1 MKRLYV
7 GGLGPTISQAELKER
22 FSKFGDVTD
31 VEIVTRKDEQGN
43 PTKTFAY
50 MNIGINETE
59 LKKCMSILNK
69 TKWRGGTLQ
78 IELAKE
84 SFLHRLAQ
92 EREEA
97 KEKKHW
103 AQDRNP
109 NLVQSMKKAGVEN
122 FQMRA
127 VPGTEVPN
135 HKDWVVSKFGR
146 VLPVLHLQHRSKV
159 MKYDPSKYCHNIK
172 RLKEDSGALVP
183 ISQLT
188 WHLDEGNDDIS
199 RKRRGE
205 FPTPKHQL
213 KKKKASEKALKNEHL
228 KNAAVQLQDST
239 STKRTDVKYNH
250 SLDLSS
256 ANVAKFNAQGNR
268 SFDMKKVTSSKT
280 KNSRDSESDSEEE
293 MESLI
298 PTNALPKGITKVG
311 DEDFNI
317 EVVKEDFELKYASHW
332 TPWDSGSAGKS
343 LMRNK
348 TNVKVSDSN
357 SGYDSADTDEIIAV
371 TKPIVQKGPRN
382 ELTREPTSYMSGG
395 QEAWNSKTNWES
407 AKSGVLS
414 KSNPKSVPSSTV
426 NHSAC
431 SVAESKLLKSRSES
445 SSSLDSSGTDS
456 ESADSDKIVALTEP
470 LVQNRA
476 TSELL
481 HKVPSANLGVS
492 ESKQGL
498 LKQKTTVCASSNKLP
513 TPPKSDQKSLPKQT
527 DKQTAY
533 SLPQSSLARSSSES
547 DSLSGSSESEEDQEY
562 EEMMQNCYRINL
574 TLEDLEKLAKNAH
587 DLSSDENVE
596 TPLKSSTEASLDA
609 CLRHKLLN
617 TEKALDKTI
626 SSKKITQPDD
636 IVSSILGDESTDD
649 ECKSK
654 SKSTRP
660 KLPAFAG
667 LGSLATGKIVKE
679 ETSES
684 CLISQP
690 DCSASK
696 AETSV
701 HLCITP
707 SSSSQSAK
715 QRLSADEGDGLKTK
729 GIGFEVVPKQ
739 DKRAGEEHIEVKA
752 NVSVSKAETEKLAS
766 KLTDSKIVLSL
777 SCLAKDRTR
786 QAESEEESEAS
797 SSGSS
802 TDEES
807 SSSEDSSS
815 ATPKNMNSQEY
826 AYSSVKLSVET
837 KGLSASKEK
846 KTESPHPDMSKQLM
860 DNEKRLAAVQ
870 ERKKELDLQKKCIQ
884 GALSSLDSQMAG
896 KGRHIVFDSN
906 SEDEVEMEENA
917 VETEIK
923 TRNTPQTKE
932 ATSKKSSKLFESS
945 DEEDAEEDDDQRF
958 SIKSQFEGKAGEKL
972 MQLQSRFGTD
982 ERFRMDARFLGSDLE
997 EDDTKEIVPDDTSEQ
1012 VDLAT
1017 EKKKNMEILQSLL
1030 KVNIGSSK
1038 SNKQT
1043 KKAMLFRDINALH
1056 YDPTRE
1062 DHAVFERKVEPV
1074 EKESKAKRKKMRA
1087 EAEKLPEVSKEIYHE
1102 VAMDFKEVF
1111 GAAKSAPEEKEEK
1124 TPWDQEEEEEE
1135 EKEEEE
1141 EEEEEE
1147 KMAVKYTSAEKST
1160 GVSIESGDQG
1170 NPAGFTFSF
1179 FGAEEETQMQEE
1191 PYKIEMIKP
1200 AKAAWQED
1208 MRFQDSSEEDEEEK
1222 EGQTQLTNEE
1232 PTVSTSSSLG
1242 KAVGRFFF
1250 FLSEDDERLKEGP
1263 TMFWRSSPLD
1273 EDLEAWEERRTTL
1286 LEACRK
1292 RHRDARRKA
1301 KKQP

>member
-1 MKRLYV
+1 MEKNKPVKRLYV
-7 GGLGPTISQAELKER
+7 GGLGHTISQAELKER
-22 FSKFGDVTD
+22 FNKFGDVTD

-50 MNIGINETE
+50 MNIGINENE

-92 EREEA
+92 ERAEA

-103 AQDRNP
+103 PQPDRNP

-172 RLKEDSGALVP
+172 KLEEDSGVLVP

-205 FPTPKHQL
+205 FPTPKRQL
-213 KKKKASEKALKNEHL
+213 KKKKASENAVKNEHL
-228 KNAAVQLQDST
+228 KNAAIQHQDST
-239 STKRTDVKYNH
+239 STKSTDVKYNH

-256 ANVAKFNAQGNR
+256 TNVAKFNAQGNR
-268 SFDMKKVTSSKT
+268 SLDMTKLSSKT
-280 KNSRDSESDSEEE
+280 KNSMDSESEEE

-298 PTNALPKGITKVG
+298 PTNTLPKRIANVG

-332 TPWDSGSAGKS
+332 TQWDSGRAGKS

-348 TNVKVSDSN
+348 TNVNISDNN

-371 TKPIVQKGPRN
+371 TKPMVQIRPRN
-382 ELTREPTSYMSGG
+382 ESTPQPTSYMFGG
-395 QEAWNSKTNWES
+395 LEAWNSKTDCES
-407 AKSGVLS
+407 AKIDVLS
-414 KSNPKSVPSSTV
+414 KSNPNSVPSSAV
-426 NHSAC
+426 DHSTC

-445 SSSLDSSGTDS
+445 SSSLDSSGADS
-456 ESADSDKIVALTEP
+456 ESADSDKIAALTEP

-481 HKVPSANLGVS
+481 HKVPSVSLCVS

-498 LKQKTTVCASSNKLP
+498 LKQKTTVCANSNKLP
-513 TPPKSDQKSLPKQT
+513 AHPQSDKKSLPKQI
-527 DKQTAY
+527 DKRTAY
-533 SLPQSSLARSSSES
+533 SLPQSSLAKSSSES
-547 DSLSGSSESEEDQEY
+547 DSLTGSSETEEDPEY
-562 EEMMQNCYRINL
+562 EEMMKNCHRINM
-574 TLEDLEKLAKNAH
+574 TLDDLERLAKNAH

-596 TPLKSSTEASLDA
+596 TPIKSSTEPSLDA
-609 CLRHKLLN
+609 CLRRKLLN

-636 IVSSILGDESTDD
+636 IVSSILGEESTDD

-660 KLPAFAG
+660 KLPTFAG
-667 LGSLATGKIVKE
+667 LGSLATGKIDKE

-684 CLISQP
+684 CLLSQP
-690 DCSASK
+690 VCSASK
-696 AETSV
+696 AASSV

-707 SSSSQSAK
+707 SASSQPAK
-715 QRLSADEGDGLKTK
+715 QRLSADEGEDPKTK
-729 GIGFEVVPKQ
+729 DIGFEVVPEQ

-752 NVSVSKAETEKLAS
+752 NVPVSKAETEKLAS
-766 KLTDSKIVLSL
+766 KLTVGKGRLPL
-777 SCLAKDRTR
+777 NCPTKDRTR
-786 QAESEEESEAS
+786 LAESEEESEAT

-807 SSSEDSSS
+807 SSSDDFSS
-815 ATPKNMNSQEY
+815 ATPKNMNSQEN

-837 KGLSASKEK
+837 KGLSASMGK
-846 KTESPHPDMSKQLM
+846 KTESSHPDLSKQLM

-870 ERKKELDLQKKCIQ
+870 ERRKELDLQKKCIQ
-884 GALSSLDSQMAG
+884 GALTSLDSPMAG

-917 VETEIK
+917 VVTENK
-923 TRNTPQTKE
+923 TQYTPQAKE

-945 DEEDAEEDDDQRF
+945 DEEDVVEDDDQRF
-958 SIKSQFEGKAGEKL
+958 NIKSQFEGKAGEKL
-972 MQLQSRFGTD
+972 MHLQSKFGTD
-982 ERFRMDARFLGSDLE
+982 ERFRMDARFLGSDHE
-997 EDDTKEIVPDDTSEQ
+997 EDDANENVPNDASEQ
-1012 VDLAT
+1012 ADLTT

-1038 SNKQT
+1038 SSKQT
-1043 KKAMLFRDINALH
+1043 TKAMLFRDINALH

-1111 GAAKSAPEEKEEK
+1111 GAAKSAPEEKEET
-1124 TPWDQEEEEEE
+1124 TPWDQEE

-1141 EEEEEE
+1141 EEEEEV
-1147 KMAVKYTSAEKST
+1147 KMVVKCTAAEKRT
-1160 GVSIESGDQG
+1160 EVSLESSDQE

-1179 FGAEEETQMQEE
+1179 FDAEEETHMQEE

-1200 AKAAWQED
+1200 AKVAWQED
-1208 MRFQDSSEEDEEEK
+1208 VRFQDSSEEDDEEK

-1250 FLSEDDERLKEGP
+1250 FSKDDERLKEGP

-1273 EDLEAWEERRTTL
+1273 EDLEAWEERRTIL

-1292 RHRDARRKA
+1292 RHRDARRKV
-1301 KKQP
+1301 KEQP